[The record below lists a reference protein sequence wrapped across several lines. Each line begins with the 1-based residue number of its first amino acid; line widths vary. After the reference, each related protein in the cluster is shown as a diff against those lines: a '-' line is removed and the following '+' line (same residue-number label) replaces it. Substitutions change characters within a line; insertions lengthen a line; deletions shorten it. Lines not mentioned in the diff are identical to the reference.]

1 MTGLVVL
8 KKGEL
13 VYIFNKLLLEPK
25 ELQFVGGKVLFWGRK
40 MKEREGGGER
50 GERERERFSEFN

>member
-25 ELQFVGGKVLFWGRK
+25 ELQFGGGKVLFWGRK
-40 MKEREGGGER
+40 MKEREAGGER